1 MVHFPI
7 LASAAMR
14 NLIHGLVL
22 AALVATGGGYTAVL
36 QGIAWGTMI
45 IRYSQD
51 SSLADGIDRTFS
63 GKEPCQ
69 LCQRIALAESGDS
82 ERLPEET
89 TEPVGNFD
97 LFPTE
102 VAELPIPVQGWDIFG
117 DARHLLPSAPFLD
130 RLFPPPEAA

>member
-1 MVHFPI
+1 
-7 LASAAMR
+7 MR